1 MSIQD
6 YIQTLQVRIDTL
18 KEGDTF
24 CTDFHGNE
32 FTLTADPFPN
42 TYFGDKTGLIAKV
55 EDHLGQ
61 FDILTLPYGYVVY
74 QTN

>member
-18 KEGDTF
+18 KEGDRF
-24 CTDFHGNE
+24 CINFHE
-32 FTLTADPFPN
+32 REYTLTADPFPN
-42 TYFGDKTGLIAKV
+42 EHYGDKTGLILKV
-55 EDHLGQ
+55 NEP

-74 QTN
+74 QTS